1 VKAGLLRGVLL
12 GVACACALASL
23 TVQAQEPVNDTAV
36 VDEVPDDGGA
46 PAVAAD
52 AVAADAVA
60 ADAVAAD
67 AVADPVEANAA
78 DDDDGALADL
88 QMGTFRVESASPR
101 GKRIGVGVQVGY
113 PTAVT
118 AKLMLRPEHAVDVAF
133 GAFSALSLT
142 EPAIVAHAD
151 YLWHP
156 LTLVRAPAF
165 LLHSHVGVGGGVAL
179 LPVPGKKTTIP
190 SALWYRGP
198 TQLWTTARFPV
209 GLDLALADV
218 PVDIVLEAA
227 PTVLL
232 FPGLGIGCDLSLGAR
247 VWW

>member
-1 VKAGLLRGVLL
+1 MGGPLSLLLS
-12 GVACACALASL
+12 LA
-23 TVQAQEPVNDTAV
+23 VHAQEPVAGGDGIN
-36 VDEVPDDGGA
+36 VDSVEAAAPVDG
-46 PAVAAD
+46 AAD
-52 AVAADAVA
+52 GTDGAADGTAA
-60 ADAVAAD
+60 ADGAVGASAD
-67 AVADPVEANAA
+67 VADDA
-78 DDDDGALADL
+78 GALADL

-118 AKLMLRPEHAVDVAF
+118 AKLMLRPEHAVDVAI

-142 EPAIVAHAD
+142 EPAMVAHAD

-165 LLHSHVGVGGGVAL
+165 LLHSHVGAGGGIAL

-198 TQLWTTARFPV
+198 TQLWTAARFPV
-209 GLDLALADV
+209 GVDLALADV

-232 FPGLGIGCDLSLGAR
+232 FPGLGIGCDVSLGGR

>member
-1 VKAGLLRGVLL
+1 MKAGLLRGVLL
-12 GVACACALASL
+12 GVVCALASL
-23 TVQAQEPVNDTAV
+23 TVQAQEPVTDTAV
-36 VDEVPDDGGA
+36 VDAVPVDGGA
-46 PAVAAD
+46 PAVSADADADDADAD
-52 AVAADAVA
+52 AVAADAVSG
-60 ADAVAAD
+60 
-67 AVADPVEANAA
+67 AVADPVANAA

-101 GKRIGVGVQVGY
+101 GNRIGVGVQVGY

-118 AKLMLRPEHAVDVAF
+118 AKLMLRPEHAVDVAV
-133 GAFSALSLT
+133 GVFSALSLT